1 MATELRMCV
10 IDDIKIVVQGI
21 SNQINWETYGIRI
34 VGTAGNGERG
44 IELILET
51 EPHIVLTDIRM
62 PKMDGLE
69 MTKQVLEKFPRTK
82 IVFLSGYTDF
92 QYAQQAVQLGAFDY
106 IVKPFTPQK
115 IIEVVLKAKKSIEE
129 EMGETQRF
137 HEMERKLRE
146 SLPYL
151 RQEYFQLLLQFRTTP
166 EQAARRWDFLNIGLE
181 RERFVVMLTEIDQFA
196 EQTETLPVHEVEL
209 IRFTVQNI
217 LEESLRRY
225 TKGFVFRDNTNR
237 FVAIFNPLD
246 SLSVEAI
253 SEQYRENV
261 EKYSRYTVSIG
272 LGEEVQAIHQ
282 ISYSYAQALAALSY
296 SFYTG
301 GNTVYSYRNMSL
313 VHQTAPRYSP
323 EKEKELFYCLRS
335 GNLQKAYAI
344 VDELFEETI
353 TASVPPA
360 PEVVKGFCDELAFLI
375 NRVFS
380 EKLTHEEMKQIER
393 HVLYIKNLSSYK
405 LKELQGN
412 MKELCRMGCELIQKR
427 HVEDTNQVV
436 EQVIEHIRQNVSSN
450 MTVNDYAKL
459 VYLSGSYFAN
469 LFKKVTGM
477 TVVQFVT
484 TERMEQAKIM
494 LAQGKQVQEIA
505 QALGYED
512 RPHFSELFKKHT
524 GMTPSE
530 FKQLYSAKGAGA

>member
-1 MATELRMCV
+1 MMTELRMCV
-10 IDDIKIVVQGI
+10 IDDIKTVVEGI
-21 SNQINWETYGIRI
+21 TGQIDWESHGIRI
-34 VGTAGNGERG
+34 AGTASNGEKG
-44 IELILET
+44 IELIHRT

-62 PKMDGLE
+62 PKINGLE
-69 MTKQVLEKFPRTK
+69 MTKQVLKKLPRTR

-92 QYAQQAVQLGAFDY
+92 EYAQQAVQLGAFDY
-106 IVKPFTPQK
+106 IVKPYTPRK
-115 IIEVVLKAKKSIEE
+115 IIEVVLKAKLSIEE
-129 EMGETQRF
+129 EIGETQRY

-166 EQAARRWDFLNIGLE
+166 EQAVKRWDFLNIGLE
-181 RERFVVMLTEIDQFA
+181 REHFVVMLTEIDQFA
-196 EQTETLPVHEVEL
+196 EQTETLPVQEVEL

-217 LEESLRRY
+217 LEETLRSF

-237 FVAIFNPLD
+237 FVAIFNLPD

-253 SEQYRENV
+253 AEQCRENV
-261 EKYSRYTVSIG
+261 EKYSRYTVSLG
-272 LGEEVQAIHQ
+272 LGEEVLAIHQ
-282 ISYSYAQALAALSY
+282 ISYSYEQALSALSY

-301 GNTVYSYRNMSL
+301 GNTVYSYQNMSTE
-313 VHQTAPRYSP
+313 HETAPRYSP

-335 GNLQKAYAI
+335 GNMNKAFDI
-344 VDELFEETI
+344 VDELFEETV
-353 TASVPPA
+353 TSVVPPA
-360 PEVVKGFCDELAFLI
+360 PEAVKGYCDDLAFLI

-380 EKLTHEEMKQIER
+380 EKLTSEEMKQIER
-393 HVLYIKNLSSYK
+393 QLMQIKNLSLYK

-412 MKELCRMGCELIQKR
+412 IKELCRIGCELIQKR
-427 HVEDTNQVV
+427 HVEDANQVV
-436 EQVIEHIRQNVSSN
+436 EQVIAHIRQHVASN

-524 GMTPSE
+524 GRTPSE
-530 FKQLYSAKGAGA
+530 FKQLYSAK

>member
-1 MATELRMCV
+1 MTTELRMCV
-10 IDDIKIVVQGI
+10 IDDIKTVVHGI

-34 VGTAGNGERG
+34 VGTASNGEKG
-44 IELILET
+44 IELIQET

-62 PKMDGLE
+62 PKLNGLE
-69 MTKQVLEKFPRTK
+69 MTKQVLKKFPRTR

-92 QYAQQAVQLGAFDY
+92 EYAQQAVQLGAFDY
-106 IVKPFTPQK
+106 IVKPYTPQK
-115 IIEVVLKAKKSIEE
+115 IIEVVLKARKSIEE
-129 EMGETQRF
+129 EMGETQRY

-196 EQTETLPVHEVEL
+196 EQTETLPVQEVEL

-217 LEESLRRY
+217 LEESLRRF

-237 FVAIFNPLD
+237 FVVIFNPPD
-246 SLSVEAI
+246 SLSLEAI
-253 SEQYRENV
+253 SEQCRENV
-261 EKYSRYTVSIG
+261 EKYSRYTISLG
-272 LGEEVQAIHQ
+272 LGEEVKAIHQ
-282 ISYSYAQALAALSY
+282 ISYSYSQALAALSY

-301 GNTVYSYRNMSL
+301 GNTVYSYQNMSP

-335 GNLQKAYAI
+335 GNLHKACAI

-353 TASVPPA
+353 TASLPPA

-380 EKLTHEEMKQIER
+380 EKLSPEEMKQIER
-393 HVLYIKNLSSYK
+393 HFLYIKNLSSYK

-412 MKELCRMGCELIQKR
+412 IKELCRMGCELIQKR

-436 EQVIEHIRQNVSSN
+436 EQVIEHIRQNVASN

-484 TERMEQAKIM
+484 TERMEQAKMM
-494 LAQGKQVQEIA
+494 LVEGKQVQEIA

-530 FKQLYSAKGAGA
+530 FKQLYSAK

>member
-1 MATELRMCV
+1 MTTELRMCV
-10 IDDIKIVVQGI
+10 IDDIKTVVEGI
-21 SNQINWETYGIRI
+21 ANQINWETYGIRI
-34 VGTAGNGERG
+34 VGTASNGEKG
-44 IELILET
+44 IELIERT

-62 PKMDGLE
+62 PRINGLE
-69 MTKQVLEKFPRTK
+69 MTKQVLTKFPRTR

-106 IVKPFTPQK
+106 IVKPYTPKK
-115 IIEVVLKAKKSIEE
+115 IIEVVLKARISIEE
-129 EMGETQRF
+129 EMGETQRY

-166 EQAARRWDFLNIGLE
+166 ELAAKRWDFLNIGLE

-196 EQTETLPVHEVEL
+196 KQTETLPVQEVEL

-217 LEESLRRY
+217 LEESLRRF

-237 FVAIFNPLD
+237 FVAIFNPPD
-246 SLSVEAI
+246 TLSVEAI
-253 SEQYRENV
+253 SEQCRENV
-261 EKYSRYTVSIG
+261 EKYSRYTVFLG
-272 LGEEVQAIHQ
+272 LGEEVMAIHQ
-282 ISYSYAQALAALSY
+282 ISYSYAQALAALSN

-301 GNTVYSYRNMSL
+301 GNTVYSYQNMSPI
-313 VHQTAPRYSP
+313 HQTVPHYSP

-335 GNLQKAYAI
+335 GNLNKASAI
-344 VDELFEETI
+344 VDEIFEETV
-353 TASVPPA
+353 TTSVPPA
-360 PEVVKGFCDELAFLI
+360 PEVVKGYCDDLSFLI
-375 NRVFS
+375 KRVFS
-380 EKLTHEEMKQIER
+380 EKLTDEEMEQIER
-393 HVLYIKNLSSYK
+393 HFMYIKNLSSK

-412 MKELCRMGCELIQKR
+412 IKELCRIGCELIQKR
-427 HVEDTNQVV
+427 HVEDANQVV
-436 EQVIEHIRQNVSSN
+436 EQVIQHIRQNVASN

-459 VYLSGSYFAN
+459 VFLSGSYFAN

-512 RPHFSELFKKHT
+512 RPHFSELLK
-524 GMTPSE
+524 SI
-530 FKQLYSAKGAGA
+530 QA